1 MNVNPFGSSSIHTNS
16 TPSTMNANQSC
27 VLRFGA
33 SSDDYDD
40 YQSSVPKKKESFWQK
55 WKNVIIGTFATVGIG
70 ILGIVGYNKGWFSK
84 AKNVATSSSPQ
95 TKPND
100 LNAALQTLGL
110 SDGTIKGGT
119 KIADLLKKTN
129 NVTTDQFS
137 DVVKAVKTVLETAK
151 DSSKAAAAVTILEQL
166 RKNLANKNG
175 KIGNFNPNSK
185 IDNINVLDEILKEEK
200 PVEEVKPAEEVKE
213 EKPVEEVKPAEANPA
228 EEVTEVNPVEAKPAE
243 EVKEEKPV
251 EKVKPV
257 EEVKEEKPVENENP
271 VEEVNPAEANPTEEV
286 KPEEKTE
293 EAKEE
298 EEKKNFNQ
306 KLTNLKSQLYNLSI
320 KSVKATDIDELFKY
334 PNLIDSNNAGELA
347 KVLNTA
353 IENNMF
359 NNEQDKIKIQQHLD
373 TLFAVK
379 IDSTNVEQLAKVLN
393 TAIENNMF
401 NNKQDKINLQQYLGT
416 LFAEDNFPKTDDD
429 NDQDC
434 YYSSVINS
442 YTLYY
447 IAPVLVN
454 AICKV
459 GLEKA
464 SVEKFISKLFNA
476 DNPKFL
482 KKLHFPY
489 IAGGIAERLA
499 NMIQYDK
506 ENININL
513 NEDEAFKF
521 MVTSLLNSAFKTHS
535 LKEYSGVSITK
546 LLITCLNIIDKKD
559 VLNYID
565 QLSDF
570 INKYKQNGDL
580 LAIAIVSTIAGNI
593 IEDEQ
598 KLQKYQDKV
607 IQLTTIKTKKYYYI
621 NSQIASIIT
630 NYIETEPNSLKNNQA
645 FKSLITSYIE
655 NCFKQNTNQ
664 PDNDN
669 WINTLSEVL
678 SAVISAEEHLG
689 FEDNILIKYV
699 NTFFKSVNRKNTSNV
714 GYIANILT
722 AVVNTED
729 NFGLEKSTFKNYI
742 TSFLT
747 TVNTNDLIRDWNV
760 DGIVDLLE
768 TVCAEDKNILEPS
781 VELYETINSL
791 KDQLLKTNSKLDLKN
806 VCKRIL
812 EINNQKT
819 IHVGERNQKLNTR

>member
-185 IDNINVLDEILKEEK
+185 IDNINVLDEILKEAN
-200 PVEEVKPAEEVKE
+200 PVE
-213 EKPVEEVKPAEANPA
+213 EANPA
-228 EEVTEVNPVEAKPAE
+228 EEVK
-243 EVKEEKPV
+243 KEKPV
-251 EKVKPV
+251 EA
-257 EEVKEEKPVENENP
+257 
-271 VEEVNPAEANPTEEV
+271 NPAEEV

-359 NNEQDKIKIQQHLD
+359 NNKQDKIKIQQHLD

-393 TAIENNMF
+393 TAIRNNMF

-429 NDQDC
+429 NDRDC

-565 QLSDF
+565 QLSDS

-791 KDQLLKTNSKLDLKN
+791 KDQLLKTNSELDLKN

-812 EINNQKT
+812 EINNQK
-819 IHVGERNQKLNTR
+819 VNPRW